1 MRRSA
6 VRSDRHDTDR
16 IGAIS
21 FATHCAGH
29 RRRSRY
35 GRTADAAGFAAP
47 GDIQFGYAAITWQ
60 GQDRQAIEDVSAVG
74 FKGIQLRTSA
84 LPEFGDKPA
93 ALKELLAKHRLTM
106 VAFSSGN
113 VRIDPQFEAE
123 DIATHTEARA
133 IRSRRR
139 RAVPAADRHPPQ
151 TCSWWPADYQRL
163 GRLMTEI
170 GKRTADIGIPVAYH
184 NHMNNIGE
192 RPEEVDR
199 VLDATD
205 PRYVKVLLDIAHYQQ
220 GGGDPVRAVRKFS
233 DRILFLHIKDVQS
246 PLPGNTGDP
255 MRSYRFVE
263 LGRGKVDIKA
273 VFAALNEV
281 KFQRLGDRRARCGA
295 RQGADAEGVGDHRAD
310 VPGTAWIHRVNV
322 GLIGA
327 GNISDTHAARRG
339 GRRPAHRRRLRR
351 QPGEGASARRS
362 PWRERLRPRS
372 TRCSRISRST
382 W

>member
-1 MRRSA
+1 MTTPITRRKFVRNTALASA
-6 VRSDRHDTDR
+6 ALATGDVRRL
-16 IGAIS
+16 I
-21 FATHCAGH
+21 
-29 RRRSRY
+29 
-35 GRTADAAGFAAP
+35 AAP

-60 GQDRQAIEDVSAVG
+60 GQDRQAIEDVSTVG

-123 DIATHTEARA
+123 DMATHLNHARFV
-133 IRSRRR
+133 RDVGGLYLQLTDTRPK
-139 RAVPAADRHPPQ
+139 RALVAADYR
-151 TCSWWPADYQRL
+151 RL
-163 GRLMTEI
+163 GKLMTEI

-220 GGGDPVRAVRKFS
+220 GGGDPVRAVRKFA

-263 LGRGKVDIKA
+263 LGRGKVDVKG

-281 KFQRLGDRRARCGA
+281 KFRGWAIVELDAVPDKARTPKESAVIA
-295 RQGADAEGVGDHRAD
+295 RQYLESLGFAV
-310 VPGTAWIHRVNV
+310 
-322 GLIGA
+322 
-327 GNISDTHAARRG
+327 
-339 GRRPAHRRRLRR
+339 
-351 QPGEGASARRS
+351 
-362 PWRERLRPRS
+362 
-372 TRCSRISRST
+372 
-382 W
+382 

>member
-1 MRRSA
+1 ML
-6 VRSDRHDTDR
+6 
-16 IGAIS
+16 
-21 FATHCAGH
+21 ATCL
-29 RRRSRY
+29 
-35 GRTADAAGFAAP
+35 AAP

-60 GQDRQAIEDVSAVG
+60 GQDRQAIEDVAAVG

-113 VRIDPQFEAE
+113 VRIDPEFEAE
-123 DIATHTEARA
+123 DIATHVKHARFV
-133 IRSRRR
+133 RDVGGKFLQLTDTRPK
-139 RAVPAADRHPPQ
+139 RALVAADYR
-151 TCSWWPADYQRL
+151 RL
-163 GRLMTEI
+163 GKLMTEI

-263 LGRGKVDIKA
+263 LGRGTVDIKG

-281 KFQRLGDRRARCGA
+281 KFQGWAIVELDAVPDKARTPKESAVIARTYLAQLGFT
-295 RQGADAEGVGDHRAD
+295 V
-310 VPGTAWIHRVNV
+310 
-322 GLIGA
+322 
-327 GNISDTHAARRG
+327 
-339 GRRPAHRRRLRR
+339 
-351 QPGEGASARRS
+351 
-362 PWRERLRPRS
+362 
-372 TRCSRISRST
+372 
-382 W
+382 

>member
-1 MRRSA
+1 MTLHINRRDF
-6 VRSDRHDTDR
+6 VRHTSL
-16 IGAIS
+16 A
-21 FATHCAGH
+21 
-29 RRRSRY
+29 
-35 GRTADAAGFAAP
+35 AAGLAVSDVERLLGAP

-123 DIATHTEARA
+123 DIATHMKHARFVRDVGGLFLQLTDTRPKRELTA
-133 IRSRRR
+133 
-139 RAVPAADRHPPQ
+139 
-151 TCSWWPADYQRL
+151 ADYQRL
-163 GRLMTEI
+163 GRLMNEI

-263 LGRGKVDIKA
+263 LGRGKVDIKS
-273 VFAALNEV
+273 VFNALNEV
-281 KFQRLGDRRARCGA
+281 KFRGWAIVELDAVPDKARTPKESAIIAKTYLEKLGFT
-295 RQGADAEGVGDHRAD
+295 V
-310 VPGTAWIHRVNV
+310 
-322 GLIGA
+322 
-327 GNISDTHAARRG
+327 
-339 GRRPAHRRRLRR
+339 
-351 QPGEGASARRS
+351 
-362 PWRERLRPRS
+362 
-372 TRCSRISRST
+372 
-382 W
+382 

>member
-1 MRRSA
+1 MTSQINRRDF
-6 VRSDRHDTDR
+6 VRHTSL
-16 IGAIS
+16 A
-21 FATHCAGH
+21 
-29 RRRSRY
+29 
-35 GRTADAAGFAAP
+35 AAGLALADVERLSGAP

-113 VRIDPQFEAE
+113 VRIDPPFEAE
-123 DIATHTEARA
+123 DIATHMKHARFV
-133 IRSRRR
+133 RDVGGLFLQLTDTRPKR
-139 RAVPAADRHPPQ
+139 Q
-151 TCSWWPADYQRL
+151 LTPADYQRL

-263 LGRGKVDIKA
+263 LGRGTVDITS

-281 KFQRLGDRRARCGA
+281 KFRGWAIVELDAVPDKARTPKESAIIARTYLEKLGFT
-295 RQGADAEGVGDHRAD
+295 V
-310 VPGTAWIHRVNV
+310 
-322 GLIGA
+322 
-327 GNISDTHAARRG
+327 
-339 GRRPAHRRRLRR
+339 
-351 QPGEGASARRS
+351 
-362 PWRERLRPRS
+362 
-372 TRCSRISRST
+372 
-382 W
+382 

>member
-1 MRRSA
+1 MLDGHHRPRPATFNSGMPPS
-6 VRSDRHDTDR
+6 RGRDR
-16 IGAIS
+16 IA
-21 FATHCAGH
+21 
-29 RRRSRY
+29 RRSRTLPRSASRASSC
-35 GRTADAAGFAAP
+35 GR
-47 GDIQFGYAAITWQ
+47 
-60 GQDRQAIEDVSAVG
+60 R
-74 FKGIQLRTSA
+74 A

-113 VRIDPQFEAE
+113 VRIDPEFEAE
-123 DIATHTEARA
+123 DIATHVKHARFV
-133 IRSRRR
+133 RDVGGKFLQLTDTRPKRPL
-139 RAVPAADRHPPQ
+139 VAD
-151 TCSWWPADYQRL
+151 DYRRL
-163 GRLMTEI
+163 GKLMTEI

-220 GGGDPVRAVRKFS
+220 GGGDPVRAVRKFA

-263 LGRGKVDIKA
+263 LGRGTVDIKG

-281 KFQRLGDRRARCGA
+281 KFRGWAIVELDAVPDKARTPKESAVIARTYLAQLGFT
-295 RQGADAEGVGDHRAD
+295 V
-310 VPGTAWIHRVNV
+310 
-322 GLIGA
+322 
-327 GNISDTHAARRG
+327 
-339 GRRPAHRRRLRR
+339 
-351 QPGEGASARRS
+351 
-362 PWRERLRPRS
+362 
-372 TRCSRISRST
+372 
-382 W
+382 

>member
-1 MRRSA
+1 MTSHINRRDF
-6 VRSDRHDTDR
+6 VRHTSL
-16 IGAIS
+16 A
-21 FATHCAGH
+21 
-29 RRRSRY
+29 
-35 GRTADAAGFAAP
+35 AAGLAVSDVERLLGAP

-123 DIATHTEARA
+123 DIATHMKHARFVRDVGGLFLQLTDTRPKRELTA
-133 IRSRRR
+133 
-139 RAVPAADRHPPQ
+139 
-151 TCSWWPADYQRL
+151 ADYQRL

-263 LGRGKVDIKA
+263 LGRGKVDITS
-273 VFAALNEV
+273 VFTALNEV
-281 KFQRLGDRRARCGA
+281 KFRGWAIVELDAVPDKARTPKESAIIARTYLEKLGFT
-295 RQGADAEGVGDHRAD
+295 V
-310 VPGTAWIHRVNV
+310 
-322 GLIGA
+322 
-327 GNISDTHAARRG
+327 
-339 GRRPAHRRRLRR
+339 
-351 QPGEGASARRS
+351 
-362 PWRERLRPRS
+362 
-372 TRCSRISRST
+372 
-382 W
+382 

>member
-1 MRRSA
+1 MTSQINRRDF
-6 VRSDRHDTDR
+6 VRHTSL
-16 IGAIS
+16 
-21 FATHCAGH
+21 ATAGLAL
-29 RRRSRY
+29 
-35 GRTADAAGFAAP
+35 ADVERAFGAP

-123 DIATHTEARA
+123 DIATHMQHARFVRDVGGLFLQLTDTRPKRELTA
-133 IRSRRR
+133 
-139 RAVPAADRHPPQ
+139 
-151 TCSWWPADYQRL
+151 ADYQRL

-263 LGRGKVDIKA
+263 LGRGKVDITS
-273 VFAALNEV
+273 VFTALNEV
-281 KFQRLGDRRARCGA
+281 KFRGWAIVELDAVPDKARTPKESAMIARTYLEKLGFT
-295 RQGADAEGVGDHRAD
+295 V
-310 VPGTAWIHRVNV
+310 
-322 GLIGA
+322 
-327 GNISDTHAARRG
+327 
-339 GRRPAHRRRLRR
+339 
-351 QPGEGASARRS
+351 
-362 PWRERLRPRS
+362 
-372 TRCSRISRST
+372 
-382 W
+382 

>member
-1 MRRSA
+1 MTLQINRREF
-6 VRSDRHDTDR
+6 VRSTALTAAAIATTDV
-16 IGAIS
+16 
-21 FATHCAGH
+21 
-29 RRRSRY
+29 RRLI
-35 GRTADAAGFAAP
+35 AAP

-123 DIATHTEARA
+123 DLATHLKHARFV
-133 IRSRRR
+133 RDVGGLYLQLTDTRPK
-139 RAVPAADRHPPQ
+139 RALVA
-151 TCSWWPADYQRL
+151 ADYQRL
-163 GRLMTEI
+163 GKLMTEI
-170 GKRTADIGIPVAYH
+170 GKRTADLGIPVAYH

-199 VLDATD
+199 VLEATD
-205 PRYVKVLLDIAHYQQ
+205 PRFVKVLFDIAHYQQ
-220 GGGDPVRAVRKFS
+220 GGGDPVRAVRKFA

-263 LGRGKVDIKA
+263 IGRGKVDVKG

-281 KFQRLGDRRARCGA
+281 KFRGWAIVELDAVPDKARSPKDSAVIA
-295 RQGADAEGVGDHRAD
+295 RQYLESLGFTV
-310 VPGTAWIHRVNV
+310 
-322 GLIGA
+322 
-327 GNISDTHAARRG
+327 
-339 GRRPAHRRRLRR
+339 
-351 QPGEGASARRS
+351 
-362 PWRERLRPRS
+362 
-372 TRCSRISRST
+372 
-382 W
+382 

>member
-1 MRRSA
+1 MTELNRRQFVHTA
-6 VRSDRHDTDR
+6 
-16 IGAIS
+16 AL
-21 FATHCAGH
+21 ATTGLALSEA
-29 RRRSRY
+29 RVL
-35 GRTADAAGFAAP
+35 AAP
-47 GDIQFGYAAITWQ
+47 GDIQFGYAAITWE
-60 GQDRQAIEDVSAVG
+60 GQDRQAIDDVAAVG

-123 DIATHTEARA
+123 DLATHLKHARFV
-133 IRSRRR
+133 RDVGGKFLQLTDTRPKREL
-139 RAVPAADRHPPQ
+139 V
-151 TCSWWPADYQRL
+151 TADYRRL

-184 NHMNNIGE
+184 NHMNSIGE

-205 PRYVKVLLDIAHYQQ
+205 PRYVRVLLDIAHYQQ
-220 GGGDPVRAVRKFS
+220 GSGDPVRAVRKFS

-263 LGRGKVDIKA
+263 LGRGTVDIKG
-273 VFAALNEV
+273 VFAALNEI
-281 KFQRLGDRRARCGA
+281 KFKGWAIVELDAVPDKARTPKESAVIARTYLEQLGFT
-295 RQGADAEGVGDHRAD
+295 V
-310 VPGTAWIHRVNV
+310 
-322 GLIGA
+322 
-327 GNISDTHAARRG
+327 
-339 GRRPAHRRRLRR
+339 
-351 QPGEGASARRS
+351 
-362 PWRERLRPRS
+362 
-372 TRCSRISRST
+372 
-382 W
+382 